1 LGTTFGVML
10 TIKSLTGGDPLK
22 ANEVLKVDAE
32 TIYMWLLMNQEES
45 KYQERLSEI
54 YKKKGTK

>member
-1 LGTTFGVML
+1 ML